1 MYAVFDGFEIAMTK
15 EQAQDC
21 SYPGPCDAAVLEVS
35 QEIKRPE
42 GCTPER
48 LRRVLEEYSSWGGE
62 DGLSDDAENWQRI
75 VWIAAGDI
83 SDGQGYED

>member
-1 MYAVFDGFEIAMTK
+1 MYATFEGFEIAMTK

-21 SYPGPCDAAVLEVS
+21 SHPGSCNADVLDVS
-35 QEIKRPE
+35 QAIKRPE

-48 LRRVLEEYSSWGGE
+48 LRRALKEYGAWGE
-62 DGLSDDAENWQRI
+62 DALSNDAENWQRI